1 IRAAAASSMRR
12 TVSGERDVM
21 VWLRFLREWRHRMP
35 GMKNTQYIQYNSY
48 IQYRTYIHSFSF
60 PGQIRFLV
68 VTDLPLPPHSVTSRQ
83 HSMQCLIQLPMA
95 LYVVLYLWTVMRR
108 AGAENSDMM
117 IFSGGTLPESRLFK

>member
-1 IRAAAASSMRR
+1 MQMVRVCVCHEYA
-12 TVSGERDVM
+12 DVRHM
-21 VWLRFLREWRHRMP
+21 DMFSLCNFL
-35 GMKNTQYIQYNSY
+35 
-48 IQYRTYIHSFSF
+48 SF
-60 PGQIRFLV
+60 PAQIRFLV

>member
-1 IRAAAASSMRR
+1 MMINIISGMILCILLNYHIVCVFSAA
-12 TVSGERDVM
+12 
-21 VWLRFLREWRHRMP
+21 
-35 GMKNTQYIQYNSY
+35 
-48 IQYRTYIHSFSF
+48 
-60 PGQIRFLV
+60 QIRFLV